1 MVQEGP
7 AITPREREISPAAGL
22 PVDAP
27 GLAKGLLRR
36 AKAAT
41 LSTLDAKSG
50 YPFGSLT
57 NIATLPDGTPIFF
70 AALLAL
76 HSRNMLADNRVA
88 LTYGSFGQG
97 DALAQPRLT
106 LVGRARIMEDGVREN
121 GVGENGIAEDGLEN
135 ARQRYIRRHPK
146 GKLYLS
152 LPDARLFR
160 VDIEGV
166 HFGAGP
172 GRNAAEVTPAELLS
186 DITGAE
192 SLIAAE
198 EAELAALN
206 ENGALIDRLVA
217 RADGLAGRWKATGL
231 DPEGIDLVDGDAT
244 ARFTFG
250 VPVKSPADL
259 RAALSAL

>member
-1 MVQEGP
+1 MVLEQKSP
-7 AITPREREISPAAGL
+7 VITPREREISAAAGL
-22 PVDAP
+22 PVDAR

-36 AKAAT
+36 ARAVT

-50 YPFGSLT
+50 YPFGSVT
-57 NIATLPDGTPIFF
+57 NIATLADGTPIFF

-76 HSRNMLADNRVA
+76 HSRNMLADSRVA
-88 LTYGSFGQG
+88 LTYGTFGQG

-106 LVGRARIMEDGVREN
+106 LVGRASVM
-121 GVGENGIAEDGLEN
+121 EDGLEN

-160 VDIEGV
+160 VAIEGV

-172 GRNAAEVTPAELLS
+172 GRNAADVTPAELLS
-186 DITGAE
+186 DITGAD

-198 EAELAALN
+198 AAELAALN
-206 ENGALIDRLVA
+206 ENAALVERLATRAEGAP
-217 RADGLAGRWKATGL
+217 GRWQATGL
-231 DPEGIDLVDGDAT
+231 DPEGIDLVDGDTT

-250 VPVKSPADL
+250 APVKTPAEF